1 MTSFQVEL
9 RGQWQNYDDR
19 EDMML
24 KMAFIAGH
32 RSTCLEIRGD
42 FYECDLDR
50 MVQVN
55 LCTGTER
62 KMRAPM
68 VHETKVSVE
77 GAADSSKIIPGNP
90 RRHSAPAITNRS
102 APVSPVVIEPGYS
115 GRTDV
120 PALFRRQ
127 GHVREDRMHELLS
140 MSKSAVSMPRQ
151 RRTWGAGYPGGYLQ
165 HAQNTVADRVQSITG
180 KRHQKHAKQPSQDK
194 PVKKSFA
201 VMDASF
207 GVLEEFA
214 LGEFEEFLGDSAV
227 DLL

>member
-1 MTSFQVEL
+1 
-9 RGQWQNYDDR
+9 
-19 EDMML
+19 
-24 KMAFIAGH
+24 
-32 RSTCLEIRGD
+32 
-42 FYECDLDR
+42 

-120 PALFRRQ
+120 PATWLTA
-127 GHVREDRMHELLS
+127 VRE
-140 MSKSAVSMPRQ
+140 K
-151 RRTWGAGYPGGYLQ
+151 
-165 HAQNTVADRVQSITG
+165 QS
-180 KRHQKHAKQPSQDK
+180 
-194 PVKKSFA
+194 
-201 VMDASF
+201 
-207 GVLEEFA
+207 
-214 LGEFEEFLGDSAV
+214 
-227 DLL
+227 